1 MTSKPHV
8 GTPIGPSADH
18 GVDDARHP
26 SVRGPKAL
34 LALRGLRQLVVLRL
48 LGALGDGA
56 FQGALAGAV
65 LFSPERQSDATSIA
79 AGFAVLLLPY
89 SVLGPFAGALLDRW
103 SRRQVLVWANLVRC
117 LLVLVVAVAI
127 AAEAPEAVLFVTA
140 LFVTG
145 ASRFVGSGLSAA
157 IPHTVP
163 ADSLTGA
170 NSLST
175 TVGSIA
181 TLIGGGVAFGLRALI
196 GDTHWPIAIV
206 TCSVVVF
213 YLLAAWSATVFG
225 RTDLG
230 PNETDEAP
238 QPLLAVLQ
246 GLGSSLRYLVHKPT
260 VGLAI
265 GVVMLVRFCFGLATL
280 LVLLLF
286 QHYFVGHGIF
296 AAGVAGIG
304 QVLGVAGAGLLAG
317 AVSTSWFARRLGMH
331 RYLVILLVVCAVVVV
346 VAGSRFTEPM
356 TMVTAFVLAFG
367 YQSAKVCA
375 DTVVQSDSDDAHVGR
390 VFSVYDTGNNVFYV
404 AAFALGV
411 LVVPADGRTM
421 VVPILIAAAYL
432 VAAAWF
438 WWGTTVIE
446 RRAPQA
452 AGG

>member
-1 MTSKPHV
+1 MTSRQQL
-8 GTPIGPSADH
+8 GAAAGDRY
-18 GVDDARHP
+18 GDDARHP
-26 SVRGPKAL
+26 SVRGPRAL
-34 LALRGLRQLVVLRL
+34 LALRGLRQLVILRL

-65 LFSPERQSDATSIA
+65 LFSPERHSDATSIA

-103 SRRQVLVWANLVRC
+103 SRRQVLVWANLIRC

-127 AAEAPEAVLFVTA
+127 AAEAPEVVLFVTA

-157 IPHTVP
+157 IPHTAP

-196 GDTHWPIAIV
+196 GDTHWPIAFV

-213 YLLAAWSATVFG
+213 YLLAAWSATPFS
-225 RTDLG
+225 RRALG
-230 PNETDEAP
+230 PDETDEPP

-246 GLGSSLRYLVHKPT
+246 GLGSSLRYLVRKPS

-286 QHYFVGHGIF
+286 QHHFVGHGIF

-304 QVLGVAGAGLLAG
+304 QVLAVAGAGLLAG
-317 AVSTSWFARRLGMH
+317 AVSTAWFARRLGMH
-331 RYLVILLVVCAVVVV
+331 HYLVILLVVSAMVVL

-356 TMVTAFVLAFG
+356 TMLTAFVLAFG

-390 VFSVYDTGNNVFYV
+390 VFALYDTGNNVFYV
-404 AAFALGV
+404 AAFAVGV
-411 LVVPADGRTM
+411 LLVPPDGRT
-421 VVPILIAAAYL
+421 VVAPILIAVVYLIAAG
-432 VAAAWF
+432 WF
-438 WWGTTVIE
+438 WWGTRALQ
-446 RRAPQA
+446 RRAV
-452 AGG
+452 